1 MNNKV
6 EKLKKQVLFNSEKKR
21 HYENKIHSACRELQ
35 DCVRPIVGE
44 LCAEFDFQGITIEN
58 PIGVMDFRGGCYVA
72 DWSPSIYIG
81 TYIDVHGEEHWLHQ
95 EEGKVELRTA
105 LEKLAVAIED
115 AVGIPCS
122 VAGFDKEL
130 KQIRESIDR
139 GDYDDID

>member
-1 MNNKV
+1 M
-6 EKLKKQVLFNSEKKR
+6 
-21 HYENKIHSACRELQ
+21 Q
-35 DCVRPIVGE
+35 DYVHPIVGE
-44 LCAEFDFQGITIEN
+44 LCAEFDFHGITIEN
-58 PIGVMDFRGGCYVA
+58 PIGIMEFKGGCHVA

-81 TYIDVHGEEHWLHQ
+81 TYIDVHGEECWLCQ

-105 LEKLAVAIED
+105 LGKLAVVMED
-115 AVGIPCS
+115 TVGIPCS